1 MSNLNPVI
9 AQALAPFIGSMGMF
23 SANPVADASA
33 HFDASDDTFTQQ
45 VDYLGLPLDV
55 ELSRSGNHIVSVFDQ
70 SGNDWYPELSER
82 ALRKIVAMAYD
93 KEEAV

>member
-9 AQALAPFIGSMGMF
+9 AQALDPFPGSMGMF

-33 HFDASDDTFTQQ
+33 HFDMQADTFTQQ
-45 VDYLGLPLDV
+45 VNYLGLPLDV
-55 ELSRSGNHIVSVFDQ
+55 ELSRSGNNIVSVFDQ